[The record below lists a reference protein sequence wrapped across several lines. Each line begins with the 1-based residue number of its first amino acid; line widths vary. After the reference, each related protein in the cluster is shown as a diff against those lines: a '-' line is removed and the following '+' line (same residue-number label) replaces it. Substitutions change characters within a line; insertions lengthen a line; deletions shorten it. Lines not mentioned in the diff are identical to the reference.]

1 MIVFDNILIPLL
13 VISLSNKIN
22 NNNIRFN
29 HNSFNN
35 IIFERYLL
43 NSVRP
48 LSVILFPWILKSLS
62 LGICDKTDVKD
73 DIPSLVIKLSK

>member
-35 IIFERYLL
+35 VIFERYLL

>member
-13 VISLSNKIN
+13 VISLSNKVN

-35 IIFERYLL
+35 VIFERYLL

>member
-13 VISLSNKIN
+13 VISLSNKVN

-35 IIFERYLL
+35 VIFERYLL

-48 LSVILFPWILKSLS
+48 LSVILFP
-62 LGICDKTDVKD
+62 
-73 DIPSLVIKLSK
+73 